1 MTKKNNLINITQFL
15 NECKKIKNEVSEEA
29 VKIDYNPVS
38 CFEEGERHDRL
49 VKLAGSLSRQG
60 IDENSLIESLLNLNE
75 QLCFP
80 SLPTK
85 EVREIARSVYK
96 YKNYE
101 RNPNLQEKE
110 PQSVQNKVSRLLYSN
125 KGNDTLKKQK
135 ICDLITQDLSKFVD
149 FIQTEYGQSYLF
161 NNKTKELI
169 GIHPENK
176 NYVRLIAK
184 YKINPTLPV
193 YKFLLHEI
201 SMHCFNLGQVANV
214 YKFAHYDSTKNLVY
228 IKCGKSQMYIVS
240 EEAVTICDN
249 GTNGILF
256 SDLIDSEPFEYIT
269 NTGSTDYIGK
279 YIINRCNYN
288 NNEVSTGTQKLL
300 ARAFFVSLFVPELL
314 PTKPILTIIGQ
325 KGSAKTTL
333 LKCFIKTLYGAKHNV
348 CSMPSKTED
357 LDTLV
362 TCSHFLAI
370 DNLDTHKDDLNDK
383 LAVYST
389 GGYIKKRKLYTDA
402 EIYTAFIDAF
412 IGISTRALCFKRDDV
427 LQRLILLSL
436 NPINN
441 NFIAESEL
449 MKPIVQYRNNLLSQ
463 VIDEI
468 QVVLRNISS
477 KKI

>member
-1 MTKKNNLINITQFL
+1 M
-15 NECKKIKNEVSEEA
+15 
-29 VKIDYNPVS
+29 
-38 CFEEGERHDRL
+38 
-49 VKLAGSLSRQG
+49 
-60 IDENSLIESLLNLNE
+60 
-75 QLCFP
+75 
-80 SLPTK
+80 
-85 EVREIARSVYK
+85 
-96 YKNYE
+96 
-101 RNPNLQEKE
+101 
-110 PQSVQNKVSRLLYSN
+110 
-125 KGNDTLKKQK
+125 
-135 ICDLITQDLSKFVD
+135 
-149 FIQTEYGQSYLF
+149 
-161 NNKTKELI
+161 
-169 GIHPENK
+169 
-176 NYVRLIAK
+176 
-184 YKINPTLPV
+184 
-193 YKFLLHEI
+193 
-201 SMHCFNLGQVANV
+201 
-214 YKFAHYDSTKNLVY
+214 
-228 IKCGKSQMYIVS
+228 
-240 EEAVTICDN
+240 
-249 GTNGILF
+249 
-256 SDLIDSEPFEYIT
+256 
-269 NTGSTDYIGK
+269 
-279 YIINRCNYN
+279 
-288 NNEVSTGTQKLL
+288 L
-300 ARAFFVSLFVPELL
+300 ARAFFVSLLVPELL

-362 TCSHFLAI
+362 ACSHFLAI

-402 EIYTAFIDAF
+402 GMYTAFIDAF